1 LAREL
6 TGFTP
11 SRDRHSGVCTRINAM
26 QLECRSKIEDWFVE
40 QRGLAAPI
48 KVRNRF
54 VAGRN
59 HARIAIVKVSRSLRP
74 KIMPTAKSPAS
85 GPKIRRT
92 GKTKML
98 SSSDGVSGRSREK
111 PIRTGNT
118 RDPESTSA
126 AILVAA
132 VKEFT
137 ERGYEG
143 ARVDNI
149 ADRASINK
157 RMLYHYFGNKQAL
170 YVAVLESSYAA
181 IRSAEHGLHLSD
193 RDPIEGMTDLVLFTW
208 RYYLAH
214 PEFLSLLNTENL
226 HRAKFLKRSARI
238 FELNSPLIER
248 ISVLLRRG
256 VEQGVFRDDMDP
268 LKVYVS
274 IAALGF
280 FYLSNRWTLSTV
292 FRRDLLAKEEVESWG
307 RHMVDVT
314 LSYLRRV

>member
-1 LAREL
+1 LLREPAREGEDDESFSKSKPKTMSIDDSSAGGTRIRRAGNAKTL
-6 TGFTP
+6 ASAAGGAVR
-11 SRDRHSGVCTRINAM
+11 SRD
-26 QLECRSKIEDWFVE
+26 
-40 QRGLAAPI
+40 
-48 KVRNRF
+48 
-54 VAGRN
+54 
-59 HARIAIVKVSRSLRP
+59 
-74 KIMPTAKSPAS
+74 
-85 GPKIRRT
+85 
-92 GKTKML
+92 
-98 SSSDGVSGRSREK
+98 K
-111 PIRTGNT
+111 PIRRGNT

-126 AILVAA
+126 AILAAA
-132 VKEFT
+132 VQEFT
-137 ERGYEG
+137 ERGYGG

-149 ADRASINK
+149 AHRAGVNK

-170 YVAVLESSYAA
+170 YVAVLESSYTA
-181 IRSAEHGLHLSD
+181 IRTAEHGLHLSD
-193 RDPIEGMTDLVLFTW
+193 RDPVEGITDLVLFTW

-256 VEQGVFRDDMDP
+256 VEQGVFRDGMDA

-292 FRRDLLAKEEVESWG
+292 FRRDLISKEEIESWG

>member
-1 LAREL
+1 
-6 TGFTP
+6 
-11 SRDRHSGVCTRINAM
+11 
-26 QLECRSKIEDWFVE
+26 
-40 QRGLAAPI
+40 
-48 KVRNRF
+48 
-54 VAGRN
+54 
-59 HARIAIVKVSRSLRP
+59 
-74 KIMPTAKSPAS
+74 MPRTKSQAS
-85 GPKIRRT
+85 GPKTRRP
-92 GKTKML
+92 
-98 SSSDGVSGRSREK
+98 GRVPPSR
-111 PIRTGNT
+111 TANT
-118 RDPESTSA
+118 RDPDTTSA
-126 AILVAA
+126 AILEAA
-132 VKEFT
+132 VQEFT

-149 ADRASINK
+149 AARAAINK

-170 YVAVLESSYAA
+170 YVAVLEGTYTA

-193 RDPIEGMTDLVLFTW
+193 RDPIEGITELVLFTW

-248 ISVLLRRG
+248 ISELLKRG
-256 VEQGVFRDDMDP
+256 VDRGLFRDDLDA

-292 FRRDLLAKEEVESWG
+292 FRRDLLSKEEIENWG

>member
-1 LAREL
+1 MAVLSVLRSRLHPIGRHPERTRE
-6 TGFTP
+6 
-11 SRDRHSGVCTRINAM
+11 RI
-26 QLECRSKIEDWFVE
+26 
-40 QRGLAAPI
+40 LAA
-48 KVRNRF
+48 
-54 VAGRN
+54 A
-59 HARIAIVKVSRSLRP
+59 L
-74 KIMPTAKSPAS
+74 
-85 GPKIRRT
+85 
-92 GKTKML
+92 
-98 SSSDGVSGRSREK
+98 
-111 PIRTGNT
+111 
-118 RDPESTSA
+118 
-126 AILVAA
+126 
-132 VKEFT
+132 KEFSAK
-137 ERGYEG
+137 GFAG
-143 ARVDNI
+143 ARVDRI
-149 ADRASINK
+149 ARRARINK

-181 IRSAEHGLHLSD
+181 IRTAEHGLHLSD

-256 VEQGVFRDDMDP
+256 VEQGVFRDDLDP

-292 FRRDLLAKEEVESWG
+292 FRRDLLAKDEVENWG

-314 LSYLRRV
+314 LSYLRRG

>member
-1 LAREL
+1 M
-6 TGFTP
+6 P
-11 SRDRHSGVCTRINAM
+11 
-26 QLECRSKIEDWFVE
+26 IE
-40 QRGLAAPI
+40 
-48 KVRNRF
+48 
-54 VAGRN
+54 
-59 HARIAIVKVSRSLRP
+59 
-74 KIMPTAKSPAS
+74 KSPANGAKVRRS
-85 GPKIRRT
+85 GGRAQPRESLLRR
-92 GKTKML
+92 
-98 SSSDGVSGRSREK
+98 
-111 PIRTGNT
+111 GNT

-126 AILVAA
+126 AILAAA
-132 VKEFT
+132 VREFT

-149 ADRASINK
+149 ASRAGVNK

-170 YVAVLESSYAA
+170 YVAVLEGTYAA
-181 IRSAEHGLHLSD
+181 IRMAEHGLHLSD
-193 RDPIEGMTDLVLFTW
+193 RDPVEGMTDLVRFTW

-248 ISVLLRRG
+248 ISALLKRG
-256 VEQGVFRDDMDP
+256 VEQGVFRTDLDA

-292 FRRDLLAKEEVESWG
+292 FRRDLTSQEEIESWG
-307 RHMVDVT
+307 QHMVEVT
-314 LSYLRRV
+314 LAFLRRR

>member
-1 LAREL
+1 
-6 TGFTP
+6 
-11 SRDRHSGVCTRINAM
+11 
-26 QLECRSKIEDWFVE
+26 
-40 QRGLAAPI
+40 
-48 KVRNRF
+48 
-54 VAGRN
+54 
-59 HARIAIVKVSRSLRP
+59 
-74 KIMPTAKSPAS
+74 MPRTKSPAS
-85 GPKIRRT
+85 GPKTRRP
-92 GKTKML
+92 GKP
-98 SSSDGVSGRSREK
+98 R
-111 PIRTGNT
+111 PPRTANT
-118 RDPESTSA
+118 RDPDTTSA
-126 AILVAA
+126 AILDAA
-132 VKEFT
+132 VQEFT

-149 ADRASINK
+149 AARAAINK

-170 YVAVLESSYAA
+170 YVAVLEGTYTA

-193 RDPIEGMTDLVLFTW
+193 RDPVEGISELVLFTW
-208 RYYLAH
+208 HYYLAH

-248 ISVLLRRG
+248 ISELLKRG
-256 VEQGVFRDDMDP
+256 VAQGVFRDDLDA

-292 FRRDLLAKEEVESWG
+292 FRRDLLSKTEIENWG

-314 LSYLRRV
+314 LSYLRRA

>member
-1 LAREL
+1 MGAQLNNFS
-6 TGFTP
+6 T
-11 SRDRHSGVCTRINAM
+11 SRAKTM
-26 QLECRSKIEDWFVE
+26 
-40 QRGLAAPI
+40 
-48 KVRNRF
+48 
-54 VAGRN
+54 
-59 HARIAIVKVSRSLRP
+59 SR
-74 KIMPTAKSPAS
+74 AKSPAS
-85 GPKIRRT
+85 GTKVRNP
-92 GKTKML
+92 GKTP
-98 SSSDGVSGRSREK
+98 SA
-111 PIRTGNT
+111 RTANT

-126 AILVAA
+126 AILAAA

-149 ADRASINK
+149 AGRAGVNK

-170 YVAVLESSYAA
+170 YVAVLEGRYTA

-193 RDPIEGMTDLVLFTW
+193 RDPIEGMTDLVRFTW

-256 VEQGVFRDDMDP
+256 VEQGVFRDGMDAV
-268 LKVYVS
+268 KVYVS

-280 FYLSNRWTLSTV
+280 FYLSNRWTLSTI
-292 FRRDLLAKEEVESWG
+292 FRRDLMAKDELENWG
-307 RHMVDVT
+307 QHMVDVT
-314 LSYLRRV
+314 LAFLRRS

>member
-1 LAREL
+1 
-6 TGFTP
+6 
-11 SRDRHSGVCTRINAM
+11 M
-26 QLECRSKIEDWFVE
+26 M
-40 QRGLAAPI
+40 
-48 KVRNRF
+48 
-54 VAGRN
+54 
-59 HARIAIVKVSRSLRP
+59 P
-74 KIMPTAKSPAS
+74 KPKSPAR
-85 GPKIRRT
+85 GPKIRRP
-92 GKTKML
+92 GKTRQ
-98 SSSDGVSGRSREK
+98 V
-111 PIRTGNT
+111 RTAAT
-118 RDPESTSA
+118 RDPELTSA
-126 AILVAA
+126 AILAAA
-132 VKEFT
+132 VQEFT

-149 ADRASINK
+149 ADRAGVNK

-170 YVAVLESSYAA
+170 YVAVLEGSYTA

-248 ISVLLRRG
+248 ISELLERG
-256 VEQGVFRDDMDP
+256 VDRGVFRDGLDA
-268 LKVYVS
+268 LTVYVS

-292 FRRDLLAKEEVESWG
+292 FRRDLLAKDEIENWG

>member
-1 LAREL
+1 
-6 TGFTP
+6 
-11 SRDRHSGVCTRINAM
+11 M
-26 QLECRSKIEDWFVE
+26 
-40 QRGLAAPI
+40 
-48 KVRNRF
+48 
-54 VAGRN
+54 
-59 HARIAIVKVSRSLRP
+59 P
-74 KIMPTAKSPAS
+74 KSKSPAS
-85 GPKIRRT
+85 GPKIRIAGKAQPART
-92 GKTKML
+92 AN
-98 SSSDGVSGRSREK
+98 S
-111 PIRTGNT
+111 

-126 AILVAA
+126 AILAAA
-132 VKEFT
+132 VDEFT

-149 ADRASINK
+149 ADRAGVNK

-170 YVAVLESSYAA
+170 YVAVLEGSYTA

-193 RDPIEGMTDLVLFTW
+193 RDPVEGISDLVLFTW

-248 ISVLLRRG
+248 ISVLLKRG
-256 VEQGVFRDDMDP
+256 VEKGVFRDGMDA

-292 FRRDLLAKEEVESWG
+292 FRRDLLAKDEVENWG

>member
-1 LAREL
+1 
-6 TGFTP
+6 
-11 SRDRHSGVCTRINAM
+11 
-26 QLECRSKIEDWFVE
+26 
-40 QRGLAAPI
+40 
-48 KVRNRF
+48 
-54 VAGRN
+54 
-59 HARIAIVKVSRSLRP
+59 
-74 KIMPTAKSPAS
+74 MPRTKSPAS
-85 GPKIRRT
+85 GPKTRRS
-92 GKTKML
+92 GKP
-98 SSSDGVSGRSREK
+98 RK
-111 PIRTGNT
+111 PRTANT
-118 RDPESTSA
+118 RDPDSTSA
-126 AILVAA
+126 AILEAA
-132 VKEFT
+132 VEEFT

-149 ADRASINK
+149 AARAAINK

-170 YVAVLESSYAA
+170 YVAVLEGTYTA

-193 RDPIEGMTDLVLFTW
+193 RDPVEGITELVLFTW
-208 RYYLAH
+208 HYYLAH

-248 ISVLLRRG
+248 ISELLGRG
-256 VEQGVFRDDMDP
+256 VAQGVFRDDLDA

-292 FRRDLLAKEEVESWG
+292 FRRDLLSKAEIENWG

>member
-1 LAREL
+1 MKA
-6 TGFTP
+6 
-11 SRDRHSGVCTRINAM
+11 
-26 QLECRSKIEDWFVE
+26 
-40 QRGLAAPI
+40 
-48 KVRNRF
+48 
-54 VAGRN
+54 
-59 HARIAIVKVSRSLRP
+59 SRSP
-74 KIMPTAKSPAS
+74 
-85 GPKIRRT
+85 IRR
-92 GKTKML
+92 
-98 SSSDGVSGRSREK
+98 
-111 PIRTGNT
+111 GNN

-126 AILVAA
+126 AILAAA
-132 VKEFT
+132 VREFT

-149 ADRASINK
+149 ASRAGVNK

-170 YVAVLESSYAA
+170 YVAVLEGTYTA
-181 IRSAEHGLHLSD
+181 IRSAEHGLHLID
-193 RDPIEGMTDLVLFTW
+193 RDPVEGMTDLVQFTW

-248 ISVLLRRG
+248 ISALLERG
-256 VEQGVFRDDMDP
+256 VEQGVFRGDLDA

-292 FRRDLLAKEEVESWG
+292 FRRDLTAKEEIEAWG
-307 RHMVDVT
+307 QHMVDVT
-314 LSYLRRV
+314 LAFLRRP